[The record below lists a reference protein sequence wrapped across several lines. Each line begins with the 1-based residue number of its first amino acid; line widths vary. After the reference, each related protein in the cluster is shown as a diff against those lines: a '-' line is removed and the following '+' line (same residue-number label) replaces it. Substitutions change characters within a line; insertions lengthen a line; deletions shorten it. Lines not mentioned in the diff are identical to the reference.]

1 MTDKRF
7 ISLVLLAVAVAGHA
21 QDARA
26 QALDDLSP
34 RAIQERVGVGDAVRA
49 TVKDGRT
56 FDLTIVKVEAESLT
70 GTRADNRRFRIR
82 YAVLASLEVLMSA
95 GGVEELGPEK
105 PGPTPA
111 RAPARR
117 DPPKT
122 ADGARAWVGLGVGLV
137 WGDVEVPCDGLGAGD
152 CSEGGVFTSFNLNV
166 TVAGPFA
173 ARLRAVHANED
184 TSKPPLEVA
193 ALVGPRVGDVFY
205 VMVGASNV
213 SHPDDDYSGDA
224 KGVAWELLFA
234 PAGSSVEF
242 SLHGASGGD
251 LDYSGLSLAVRLGNR
266 R

>member
-34 RAIQERVGVGDAVRA
+34 RAIRERVGVGDVVRA

-56 FDLTIVKVEAESLT
+56 FDLTVVKVEADSLT

-95 GGVEELGPEK
+95 GGVEELAPEE
-105 PGPTPA
+105 PSPAPA

-117 DPPKT
+117 HSPKA
-122 ADGARAWVGLGVGLV
+122 ADGVRAWVGLGAGIV
-137 WGDVEVPCDGLGAGD
+137 WGDVDVPCGD
-152 CSEGGVFTSFNLNV
+152 PSTGGCTEGGLFTSFNLNV
-166 TVAGPFA
+166 TVAGPVA

-184 TSKPPLEVA
+184 TSKPPVEVA
-193 ALVGPRVGDVFY
+193 ALVGPRLGAGIY

-234 PAGSSVEF
+234 SAGSSIEF
-242 SLHGASGGD
+242 SLHGASGSD
-251 LDYSGLSLAVRLGNR
+251 LDYSGVSLAARLGGR